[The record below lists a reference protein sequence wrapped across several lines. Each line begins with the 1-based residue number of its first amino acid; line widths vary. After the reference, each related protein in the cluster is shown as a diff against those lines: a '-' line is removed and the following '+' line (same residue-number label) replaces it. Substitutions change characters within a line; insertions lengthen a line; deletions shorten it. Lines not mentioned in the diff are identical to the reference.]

1 MIKIKKNANKAWV
14 TFTYVPKNDDKSVVL
29 VGSWNNWKE
38 ENMKKKKNGD
48 FYLTKILPLGVIY
61 EFRYFIDGK
70 KWANDEDAIEVHNNF
85 GGTNS
90 AIDLSV

>member
-1 MIKIKKNANKAWV
+1 MIKVKKNANRAWV
-14 TFTYVPKNDDKSVVL
+14 TFTYSPKEGEQKVEL
-29 VGSWNNWKE
+29 LGSWSDWKA

-48 FYLTKILPLGVIY
+48 FYLTKILPVGVIY

-70 KWANDEDAIEVHNNF
+70 NWANDEDAIEVHNSF

-90 AIDLSV
+90 AIDLSA

>member
-1 MIKIKKNANKAWV
+1 MIKVKKNNNKAWV
-14 TFTYVPKNDDKSVVL
+14 TFTYVPKEGEESVSL
-29 VGSWNNWKE
+29 VGSWSEWKE
-38 ENMKKKKNGD
+38 EKMKKKKNGD

-61 EFRYFIDGK
+61 EFRYFVDGK
-70 KWANDEDAIEVHNNF
+70 KWINDEDAIEVHNNF